1 MKFCTKCGKELED
14 DAKFCPGCGTG
25 VGGSSQNQ
33 SRGFNMNETIK
44 NFNNTS
50 DSTADY
56 SAADIENGKGLSVVA
71 YIGLLVLIPIF
82 LANNNEFIRFH
93 ANQGLVLLIAGLI
106 VNLLV
111 QIPLVGWIVGLVG
124 GIFCFVAMII
134 GIVNAVGGKAKELP
148 LIGKLRILK

>member
-1 MKFCTKCGKELED
+1 MKFCTKCGKQLED
-14 DAKFCPGCGTG
+14 GAKFCPDCGAG
-25 VGGSSQNQ
+25 ADGSTQNQ
-33 SRGFNMNETIK
+33 SQGFNVNETIQ
-44 NFNNTS
+44 NFNNTA

-71 YIGLLVLIPIF
+71 YIGILVLIPIF

-93 ANQGLVLLIAGLI
+93 ANQGLVLLIAGI
-106 VNLLV
+106 AVNV
-111 QIPLVGWIVGLVG
+111 VACIPLVGWIVGLVG